1 MLCQNCN
8 KNEATIH
15 VQQIVDGQEKTF
27 HLCAACAAKKA
38 ETEPELQSFNL
49 AEMLFD
55 LADKV
60 AATVGQDASSTGK
73 TMVCPLC
80 GWDMERFRKTGYLGC
95 PDCYKTFYALLSG
108 VLKNMHRGCTHEGK
122 TPCSSTDSRPSRE
135 IASLRHDLT
144 ELRKELALRVKNE
157 EYEEA
162 ARLRDKIQSLTLKL
176 EENEKK

>member
-1 MLCQNCN
+1 MLCQNCK

-15 VQQIVDGQEKTF
+15 VQQIVEGQEKSF
-27 HLCAACAAKKA
+27 HLCPACAAKKA

-60 AATVGQDASSTGK
+60 ASTVGKEDSAAGK
-73 TMVCPLC
+73 NMVCPHC

-95 PDCYKTFYALLSG
+95 PECYKTFSSFLSG
-108 VLKNMHRGCTHEGK
+108 VLKNMHRGCSHEGK
-122 TPCSSTDSRPSRE
+122 TPCPAMNSRPSKE
-135 IASLRHDLT
+135 IAALRHELT
-144 ELRKELALRVKNE
+144 NLRKELALRVKNE

-162 ARLRDKIQSLTLKL
+162 AQIRDKIQSLTVKL